1 MIVEIRL
8 ASHRDADAIRA
19 LTRSAY
25 AKWIPVI
32 GREPFPMQADYE
44 QAVRQHRFD
53 LLYLDAALAALIETM
68 QQPDHWW
75 IENIAVAPQHQGKG
89 LGRKLLDHAECLAI
103 EAGLKEMRLLTNQAF
118 ASNVALY
125 QRVGYRIDRIAP
137 FSGNTNMTVY
147 MSKRLER

>member
-8 ASHRDADAIRA
+8 ASPTDAPAIRA

-25 AKWIPVI
+25 VKWVPVI
-32 GREPFPMQADYE
+32 GREPLPMQADYQ

-53 LLYLDAALAALIETM
+53 LLYLDGGLAGLIETM

-75 IENIAVAPQHQGKG
+75 IENIAVAPEHHGKG
-89 LGRKLLDHAECLAI
+89 LGRKLLDYAECLAI

-137 FSGNTNMTVY
+137 FSGNGSMTVY
-147 MSKRLER
+147 MSKAL